1 MREQAGAGA
10 AFLDRE
16 VGGGCLQDGLAGP
29 AGVAWPDMAD
39 DLEPGRDL
47 LQHFG
52 DVLAELGQALRVGA
66 AAAAGEYRLVQ
77 DGLARQMIG
86 QRLAQRWTARLVGLA
101 LRLGFGV
108 RRGCGLRLVLLE
120 VANQHLEL
128 TDLGGELLGRF
139 AKPIPPQRSKL
150 DLQLLDLEAR
160 VLECGLTLGQRRV
173 TLGQYRIAFRQQR
186 AERGNLGVG
195 RGERRGVHV
204 PILRDAISVAIPNRL
219 YGRLWSCSPGRHSP
233 IDALEQHRE
242 LRRGQRDHPGRR
254 LRPYKAAFLQPL
266 GD

>member
-1 MREQAGAGA
+1 
-10 AFLDRE
+10 
-16 VGGGCLQDGLAGP
+16 
-29 AGVAWPDMAD
+29 
-39 DLEPGRDL
+39 
-47 LQHFG
+47 
-52 DVLAELGQALRVGA
+52 
-66 AAAAGEYRLVQ
+66 
-77 DGLARQMIG
+77 MIG
-86 QRLAQRWTARLVGLA
+86 QRLAHSEAARSARLA
-101 LRLGFGV
+101 LRLGV
-108 RRGCGLRLVLLE
+108 RCCGRLRLVLLE
-120 VANQHLEL
+120 VADQHLEL
-128 TDLGGELLGRF
+128 ADLGGELLGRF
-139 AKPIPPQRSKL
+139 AEAIPPQRSKL
-150 DLQLLDLEAR
+150 DLQRLDLEAR

-204 PILRDAISVAIPNRL
+204 PILRDAIAVAIPNRL

-242 LRRGQRDHPGRR
+242 LRRGERDHARRR